1 MRRRAVVRVPGSTA
15 RLGAGLD
22 GAAAAVDRWLTA
34 SVVVQPD
41 AGATTVI
48 QRGGT
53 LARLEAGPAEDWIVA
68 GVRAVCDAT
77 GRAMPGALR
86 IRASSQIPVGRGL
99 GSSAAAIVAG
109 ASATPAILGFTLTDE
124 ELFEICSAV
133 ERDPH
138 NVAAAIFGGATRVV
152 QADGVARRVV
162 PVTVPDALA
171 LVVTVPAPDAS
182 PNVVDDVVKAA
193 RGAGASAVTRSG
205 SGTTL
210 IAETTRAQADEVLAV
225 MRAAWLELGVT
236 ADGFVSS
243 AQVDGRSLVLHHDC
257 EDAPTHAGAA
267 S

>member
-1 MRRRAVVRVPGSTA
+1 MRVPGSTA

-22 GAAAAVDRWLTA
+22 GASAAVDRWLTA

-41 AGATTVI
+41 ADATTVI
-48 QRGGT
+48 QRAGT
-53 LARLEAGPAEDWIVA
+53 LARLQAGPAEDWIVA

-77 GRAMPGALR
+77 GRATPGALR
-86 IRASSQIPVGRGL
+86 IRVSSQIPVGRGL
-99 GSSAAAIVAG
+99 GSSTAALVAG

-124 ELFEICSAV
+124 ELFEICAAV
-133 ERDPH
+133 EGDPH

-152 QADGVARRVV
+152 QADGAASRVV
-162 PVTVPDALA
+162 PVSAPDVLA
-171 LVVTVPAPDAS
+171 LVVAVPTHEAS
-182 PNVVDDVVKAA
+182 PDDAHAVAEAA
-193 RGAGASAVTRSG
+193 RGAGASTVTRSG
-205 SGTTL
+205 SGSTL

-225 MRAAWLELGVT
+225 MRATWLELGVA